1 MLALLLLAC
10 APARTADQA
19 LRDEVLA
26 LPPTD
31 VQGAVQRIGRI
42 GDPVERG
49 LTVELWIRQNRL
61 DTNRMEA
68 AQLCNFVEP
77 LDRPTCE
84 RHLSA
89 VHLDREK

>member
-1 MLALLLLAC
+1 MLGLLLLAC
-10 APARTADQA
+10 AASRSSDHA

-31 VQGAVQRIGRI
+31 VDGAVERIGRI
-42 GDPVERG
+42 HDPVERG
-49 LTVELWIRQNRL
+49 LTVELWIRQNRM
-61 DTNRMEA
+61 DTNRVQA
-68 AQLCNFVEP
+68 GRLCDFVEP

-89 VHLDREK
+89 VHLDRPQ